1 MCPLLAE
8 KPIASVAGQMHQVCA
23 MGIILHIVN
32 REDWDQAVRAGQYVP
47 ASLELEGFIH
57 CSSEDQVVN
66 VANARYRGKAGLVLL
81 CIDSSRVAPGL
92 RWENTE
98 GGTILFPHIYASL
111 KPDAVLAIIEFEPGP
126 GGAFSLPKEVADLCR
141 AAG

>member
-1 MCPLLAE
+1 
-8 KPIASVAGQMHQVCA
+8 MHQLCG

-32 REDWDQAVRAGQYVP
+32 REEWEQAARAGQYRP

-57 CSSEDQVVN
+57 CSTEDQVIN
-66 VANARYRGKAGLVLL
+66 VANARYRGKTGLVLL
-81 CIDSSRVAPGL
+81 CIDSSRVAPKL

-111 KPDAVLAIIEFEPGP
+111 DPDAVVSVIGFEPGP
-126 GGAFSLPKEVADLCR
+126 NGAFSLPKEVADLCR